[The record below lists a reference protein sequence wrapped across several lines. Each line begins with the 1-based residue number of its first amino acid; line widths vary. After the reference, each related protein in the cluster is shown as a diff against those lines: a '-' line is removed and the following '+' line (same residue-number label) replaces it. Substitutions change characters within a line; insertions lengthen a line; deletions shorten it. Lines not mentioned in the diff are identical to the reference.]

1 MDELRER
8 EGGAG
13 SAQAKADA
21 EFRDWAAEQPIR
33 FGLVDGVRV
42 RLAEEHQGGARLALA
57 GAMAIRGFGSA
68 EAADAWL
75 TTPTPDLGGLSPAD
89 LIAESDEG
97 SRLALMALVRRHR
110 LMLDAG
116 DG

>member
-33 FGLVDGVRV
+33 FGLVDGRRA
-42 RLAEEHQGGARLALA
+42 RLPEEHQGGARLALA
-57 GAMAIRGFGSA
+57 RAMAIRGFGSA

-75 TTPTPDLGGLSPAD
+75 VTPTPDLGGLSPAD
-89 LIAESDEG
+89 LITESDEG
-97 SRLALMALVRRHR
+97 SRLALIALVRLHR
-110 LMLDAG
+110 LVLDTDNG
-116 DG
+116 